1 MFKFGTKA
9 ETLERLEGLVKSAR
23 ILPQYRFSVSVWQ
36 NGAEEVVNSIA
47 EKEWLSDAV
56 IVRSSA
62 IGEDQ
67 LNNSQAGNF
76 VSVPD
81 VVGATALTSAVETVI
96 HSFGDSP
103 HENNQIFVQPYL
115 KDIAFSGVALTQETG
130 GGGHYFV
137 VNYDDT
143 DGRTDSVES
152 GLSGSLK
159 TLYLHKGR
167 DQTPPERF
175 CGVIELLWE
184 LDSLIEGV
192 PLDVEFAVTTNE
204 TVFLLQVRPVSVPRS
219 PVADIKIQGKILSDI
234 AGKVRKTSRPH
245 PYLYGSKSIF
255 GVMPDWNPAEIIGI
269 RPKPLSLS
277 LYKDLVTDSI
287 WAYQRNNYG
296 YKNLRS
302 FPLLISLGGIPYIDV
317 RVSFNSFLPH
327 NISDDLA
334 ERLAN
339 HYIDRLVEQ
348 PNLQDKVEFEIIYS
362 CLTLDLPERLE
373 ALKDFGFS
381 GEDLST
387 LIDHLRP
394 LTNRAIHGK
403 TGLWRDEITK
413 IAELKRRQDL
423 LLQSKLDP
431 VSKIYWLIEDCKRYG
446 TLPFAGLARA
456 GFIAMQMLRSLV
468 SKSILSE
475 DDLTAFLSQLHT
487 VASDLS
493 HDQLSLSKQEFI
505 KKYGFLRPGT
515 YDICSKRYDES
526 PDEYFDWS
534 QRAPIVKENS
544 KFTLSENQ
552 LKACDRLLADMGIK
566 HTAIGFFDFIK
577 SAIEG
582 REYAKFVFSKSIS
595 EALRLLEGLA
605 SNYGFSRDDTAYTTI
620 SVVKDLYE
628 TSTDPTSMLHRSIES
643 GRELYE
649 LNQQICLPPLIVDP
663 TDIACFEISPSHPN
677 YVTRKTFQGPV
688 WRYGVEEGSIDGKI
702 VFLPNADPGFDWIF
716 TRQIAGFVTM
726 YGGVNSHMAIRSNE
740 LGMPAVIGAGEQL
753 YALWAAATKLEI
765 DCNNKLVRKLL

>member
-1 MFKFGTKA
+1 MFEFGTKA
-9 ETLERLEGLVKSAR
+9 ETLECLEGLIKSAR
-23 ILPQYRFSVSVWQ
+23 ILPQYRFSVSAWQ
-36 NGAEEVVNSIA
+36 SGAEEIVDSIA
-47 EKEWLSDAV
+47 EKNWLSDAV

-62 IGEDQ
+62 VDEDKI
-67 LNNSQAGNF
+67 NNSLAGKF

-81 VVGATALTSAVETVI
+81 VSGAEALKSAVEAVI
-96 HSFGDSP
+96 NSFGDAP
-103 HENNQIFVQPYL
+103 KKNNQIFVQPYL
-115 KDIAFSGVALTQETG
+115 TDIAFSGVALTQEVG

-143 DGRTDSVES
+143 DGRTDSVEG
-152 GLSGSLK
+152 GLSGCLK

-167 DQTPPERF
+167 GQNPPDRF
-175 CGVIELLWE
+175 CGVIELLRE
-184 LDSLIEGV
+184 LDSLIEDV
-192 PLDVEFAVTTNE
+192 PLDVEFAVTTDD
-204 TVFLLQVRPVSVPRS
+204 TVFLLQVRPVTVPRS
-219 PVADIKIQGKILSDI
+219 PVADTKRQGKILSDI
-234 AGKVRKTSRPH
+234 ADKVRKISRPH

-317 RVSFNSFLPH
+317 RVSFNSFLPR
-327 NISDDLA
+327 NIPDDLA

-348 PNLQDKVEFEIIYS
+348 PKLHDKVEFEIIYS

-373 ALKDFGFS
+373 TLKDFGFS
-381 GEDLST
+381 GDDFTT

-394 LTNRAIHGK
+394 LTNRAIHGT

-413 IAELKRRQDL
+413 IAELTRRQDL
-423 LLQSKLDP
+423 LSKSSLDP
-431 VSKIYWLIEDCKRYG
+431 VSKVYWLIEDCKRYG

-456 GFIAMQMLRSLV
+456 GFIAMQMLHSLV

-475 DDLTAFLSQLHT
+475 DDLTTFLSQVHT

-493 HDQLSLSKQEFI
+493 QEQLSLGKQEFI
-505 KKYGFLRPGT
+505 QKYGFLRPGT
-515 YDICSKRYDES
+515 YDICSKRYDEA

-534 QRAPIVKENS
+534 QRDPTVKENS
-544 KFTLSENQ
+544 EFTLSENQ
-552 LKACDRLLADMGIK
+552 LKDCDRLLAEMGID
-566 HTAIGFFDFIK
+566 HTASGFFDFIK

-595 EALRLLEGLA
+595 EVLRTLTAIA
-605 SNYGFSRDDTAYTTI
+605 SDFGFSRDDTAFTTI
-620 SVVKDLYE
+620 SAIKELYE
-628 TSTDPTSMLHRSIES
+628 TSTDSVSILSRSIES

-649 LNQQICLPPLIVDP
+649 LNQQICLPPLIVEP
-663 TDIACFEISPSHPN
+663 ADIACFEISPSSPN
-677 YVTRKTFQGPV
+677 YVTRKTIQGPV
-688 WRYGVEEGSIDGKI
+688 WRYGVDEGSIDGKI

-716 TRQIAGFVTM
+716 TRKIAGFVTM

-740 LGMPAVIGAGEQL
+740 LGIPAVVGVGDQL
-753 YALWAAATKLEI
+753 YSRWSAATKLEI
-765 DCNNKLVRKLL
+765 DCNSKLVRKLL